1 MKRHQLNIEETIVT
15 ILTDD
20 KYLKIAK
27 EEILYQRDILKQ
39 YILKDNLFE
48 TSLLPYTAPNNAP
61 EIIERMFAASEI
73 AGVGPMASVAG
84 AIAYFVV
91 KAVRE
96 AGADH
101 IVVDNGGD
109 IACYIDESITVG
121 IYSGSNNYFNHLG
134 FKINP
139 SDEIIGICTSS
150 STVGHSISLGNADAA
165 IVVCN
170 DVILADAMATALGNE
185 IEVKNQT
192 VILDTMKQKMVEG
205 IEGMTV
211 IYDDILCTW
220 GNIPPI
226 ILAKEDY
233 EKITKN

>member
-1 MKRHQLNIEETIVT
+1 MKRHHLHIEETIVT
-15 ILTDD
+15 ILAED

-27 EEILYQRDILKQ
+27 EEILVQRNILKE
-39 YILKDNLFE
+39 YIIRNNLFE
-48 TSLLPYTAPNNAP
+48 TSLLPYSVPNNIP
-61 EIIERMFAASEI
+61 EIIERMFTASRI
-73 AGVGPMASVAG
+73 ANVGPMAGVAG

-91 KAVRE
+91 KAVKE
-96 AGADH
+96 AGAEF
-101 IVVDNGGD
+101 IIVDNGGD
-109 IACYIDESITVG
+109 IACYIDKPITVG

-150 STVGHSISLGNADAA
+150 ATVGPSISFGNADAA

-170 DVILADAMATALGNE
+170 DVILADAVATSLGNA
-185 IEVKNQT
+185 IEEKNQT
-192 VILDTMKQKMVEG
+192 AILNIMKQKMTEG

-211 IYDDILCTW
+211 IYDDLLCTW